1 MGAWAR
7 SALAALFL
15 TLVTLPSAAQGL
27 RLAVWGSEMRRDGP
41 GLLLRDILRADPQVL
56 SVRDLILRAAPDAL
70 LLLQVDHDLR
80 LSALQGFQTLLAEAG
95 HPMPH
100 AFALRPNSGVPS
112 GIDLDGD
119 GRLGT
124 LDDALGWGRFQ
135 GAGGMA
141 LLSRHPIGADAQDLS
156 GFLWRDLP
164 GSLIPM
170 RDGAPFP
177 SAQAHALQPLS
188 STGHW
193 VVPLDIAGETLHLL
207 AWHAGPPA
215 FGAVPGRNRARNHDE
230 TAFWLHYLDGA
241 LPFAPP
247 EGPLVVIGNANM
259 DPEAGDGMRDAIRAL
274 LAHPRLQDPVPL
286 GQREADARA
295 SRATVIYDPPP
306 DGPGALRSSY
316 ILPDAALTVQAAG
329 VIWPEPPARH
339 ALVWVDL
346 DWPPR

>member
-1 MGAWAR
+1 MLC
-7 SALAALFL
+7 LAAI
-15 TLVTLPSAAQGL
+15 PANAQNL
-27 RLAVWGSEMRRDGP
+27 RLAVWGAELRRDGP
-41 GLLLRDILRADPQVL
+41 GLLLRDILRDDQQVL
-56 SVRDLILRAAPDAL
+56 SVRDLIVRAAPDAL

-80 LSALQGFQTLLAEAG
+80 LAALQAFQALLADAG

-100 AFALRPNSGVPS
+100 AFAPRPNSGVPS

-119 GRLGT
+119 GRRGR

-141 LLSRHPIGADAQDLS
+141 LLSRHPIGEGAQDLS
-156 GFLWRDLP
+156 DFLWRDLP

-170 RDGAPFP
+170 QDGVPFP
-177 SAQAHALQPLS
+177 SEQAHALQPLS

-193 VVPLDIAGETLHLL
+193 VVPLEIEGASLHLL

-215 FGAVPGRNRARNHDE
+215 FGDVPGRNRARNHDE
-230 TAFWLHYLDGA
+230 TAFWRHYLDGG

-247 EGPLVVIGNANM
+247 EGPLAVIGNSNL
-259 DPEAGDGMRDAIRAL
+259 DPEAGDGIHAAMQAL
-274 LAHPRLQDPVPL
+274 LSHPRLQDPVPL
-286 GQREADARA
+286 GRRGAGA
-295 SRATVIYDPPP
+295 SESSATVVYDPPP

-316 ILPDAALTVQAAG
+316 ILPDARLTVWDTG
-329 VIWPEPPARH
+329 VIWPDPPARH